1 MFGLDVAHHDRRGV
15 ALLPA
20 DGAEPAAGAQAAHQA
35 PGIATAAN
43 TPWLDFCDRNQEK
56 KREDCPVER
65 IYQEKKLPSMS
76 PEYS

>member
-35 PGIATAAN
+35 PGIVTAAD
-43 TPWLDFCDRNQEK
+43 TPWLDFCNRNQEK
-56 KREDCPVER
+56 KRG
-65 IYQEKKLPSMS
+65 LPSRKYMPRKKIAFNVS
-76 PEYS
+76 